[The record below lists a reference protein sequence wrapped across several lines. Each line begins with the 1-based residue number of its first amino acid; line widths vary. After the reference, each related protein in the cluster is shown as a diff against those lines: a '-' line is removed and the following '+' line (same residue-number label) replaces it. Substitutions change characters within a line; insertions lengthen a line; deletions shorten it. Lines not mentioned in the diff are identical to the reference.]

1 MKVKSALAMKSSSRE
16 VSRVVPVGSQVGPR
30 IADTVVERNV
40 CDKQSTRCLIAYAE
54 WVYKTMF
61 GLSSVTVA
69 SSVEFLGHLVGRF
82 RRDVPDER
90 ATCGHRKQER
100 CFKELV
106 DSVRRDGVA
115 E

>member
-1 MKVKSALAMKSSSRE
+1 MKVKSALAMKSSSLE
-16 VSRVVPVGSQVGPR
+16 VSGVVPVGSQVGPS
-30 IADTVVERNV
+30 IADTVVERKV
-40 CDKQSTRCLIAYAE
+40 CYKQSTRCLIAYAE
-54 WVYKTMF
+54 WVHKTMF
-61 GLSSVTVA
+61 GLSSVALA

-90 ATCGHRKQER
+90 ATCDHRKQER

-106 DSVRRDGVA
+106 DSVRRDGDA